1 MFTPPHSRRQ
11 PFPCSGRSLA
21 CPELRRARPEAG
33 RDRCLWPQRRSCAR
47 PLGFPGT
54 ADLPIGSWV
63 FSSLDFL
70 PVALAS
76 RPELRRVMPTLW
88 GYGPNQKHPVI
99 LSNAKDL
106 NPRVLPPPFL
116 HAPAASLFL
125 VAPASC
131 RLSGFLLLG
140 FLLVALAF
148 MPAPWG
154 YRPDQKHA
162 VILSNAKDL
171 NPRALPPP
179 FLHAP
184 AASLF
189 LVAPASCRLSGFPG
203 SPISRSA
210 LGFLP
215 VALAFM
221 PALRGYGPNQKH
233 PVILSNAKDLNP
245 RVLPPPFLHVLHA
258 PASSLFLVAPASCR
272 LPGFLLFGI
281 LLVALAF
288 MPAPWGYRPD
298 QKHAVILSN
307 AKDLNRRVLPPSF
320 QHAPAVCLSPLRSP
334 LLSAHSAVIF
344 FLRLPR

>member
-1 MFTPPHSRRQ
+1 MPTPPHSRRQ
-11 PFPCSGRSLA
+11 PFSGSAGILPAPGFPPSWVSPRSAGFHASTPKPFPCSGRSLA
-21 CPELRRARPEAG
+21 CPELRRARPDAG
-33 RDRCLWPQRRSCAR
+33 RDRCLCPQRRSCAR
-47 PLGFPGT
+47 PLGLPGI

-63 FSSLDFL
+63 SPISALL
-70 PVALAS
+70 PVALAFM
-76 RPELRRVMPTLW
+76 PALR

-131 RLSGFLLLG
+131 RLSGF
-140 FLLVALAF
+140 
-148 MPAPWG
+148 
-154 YRPDQKHA
+154 
-162 VILSNAKDL
+162 
-171 NPRALPPP
+171 
-179 FLHAP
+179 
-184 AASLF
+184 
-189 LVAPASCRLSGFPG
+189 PG

-215 VALAFM
+215 VALASRPELRRVM
-221 PALRGYGPNQKH
+221 PALWGYGPDQKH

-288 MPAPWGYRPD
+288 MPAPWGYRPN
-298 QKHAVILSN
+298 QKHPVILSN